1 MSKPDAPNVGE
12 KAAPSTST
20 SASAASAGASVTS
33 TPAAASAG
41 DGAAAPA
48 KKKNMP
54 KSRKRKASD
63 AGVSSKTGASPATK
77 KSATGDS
84 SASAIG
90 AGGTGAGASGAGAG
104 TSGGAAGAGGAGSAD
119 GLVKPF
125 VKGEL
130 VESIKHM
137 MFGFGDESEPLSET
151 AEVMEDMVVEYVNA
165 MTKKAMDMAVVK
177 GKLDT
182 ECFIFLIRKDPERYE
197 RIAELLRANDE
208 LRAVLN
214 SGFDP
219 SDEKMY

>member
-1 MSKPDAPNVGE
+1 MSKAADTSE
-12 KAAPSTST
+12 KAESAAASTGAAVSNT
-20 SASAASAGASVTS
+20 GSSASAA
-33 TPAAASAG
+33 TPA
-41 DGAAAPA
+41 AAAPA
-48 KKKNMP
+48 KKKSTP
-54 KSRKRKASD
+54 KARKRKASD
-63 AGVSSKTGASPATK
+63 AGVASKTGASPAK

-84 SASAIG
+84 SAGGSA
-90 AGGTGAGASGAGAG
+90 AAGANAGVGGASSAGAA
-104 TSGGAAGAGGAGSAD
+104 GGAAGAGAAGGAD

-137 MFGFGDESEPLSET
+137 MFGFGDEAEPLDET
-151 AEVMEDMVVEYVNA
+151 AELMEDLVVEYVHA
-165 MTKKAMDMAVVK
+165 MTKKAMDLAVVK